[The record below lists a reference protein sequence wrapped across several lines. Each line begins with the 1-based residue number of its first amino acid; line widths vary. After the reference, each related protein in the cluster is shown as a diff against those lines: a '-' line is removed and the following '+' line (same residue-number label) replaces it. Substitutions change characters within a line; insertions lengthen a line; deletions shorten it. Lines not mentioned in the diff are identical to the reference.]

1 MPSSKN
7 PSSRPV
13 PSIARAA
20 QRTRSVIEDFQSRL
34 TEVSQHAGLA
44 RLTTAVSPETEGEE
58 AHFRGAAGPGT
69 AEAFESEAEMER
81 QLAAYFA
88 HAGALSGTF
97 DTAERGRIL
106 DELRQRV
113 IDGVVERILANW
125 TNGRLGESSALREE
139 VLERLIQRV
148 LQQFGS
154 GAPAQTEA
162 RPS

>member
-7 PSSRPV
+7 PSARPV

-44 RLTTAVSPETEGEE
+44 RLNTAVTPETERPEE
-58 AHFRGAAGPGT
+58 HFRGAAGPT
-69 AEAFESEAEMER
+69 SAAALESEAELER

-88 HAGALSGTF
+88 HAGPPSG
-97 DTAERGRIL
+97 AAGASERDRIL

-113 IDGVVERILANW
+113 IDGVVERILADW
-125 TNGRLGESSALREE
+125 TNGRVAEPSPLRNE

-148 LQQFGS
+148 LQQFGTGS
-154 GAPAQTEA
+154 QAQTEA

>member
-7 PSSRPV
+7 SSSRPV

-44 RLTTAVSPETEGEE
+44 RLTTAVEPETEGGHS
-58 AHFRGAAGPGT
+58 HFRGAAGPET
-69 AEAFESEAEMER
+69 AEALESESELER

-88 HAGALSGTF
+88 HASAPSSTV
-97 DTAERGRIL
+97 AASERDRIL

-113 IDGVVERILANW
+113 IDGVVERILADW
-125 TNGRLGESSALREE
+125 TNGRPGEPSALRDE

-154 GAPAQTEA
+154 SAQAQTEA